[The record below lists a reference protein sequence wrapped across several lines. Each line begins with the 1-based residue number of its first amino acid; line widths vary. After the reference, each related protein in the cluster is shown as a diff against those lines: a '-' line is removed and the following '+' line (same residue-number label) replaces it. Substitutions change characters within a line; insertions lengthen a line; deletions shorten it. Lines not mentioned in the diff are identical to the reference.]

1 MVTFCTIT
9 DRLSQLKSI
18 NKYCKFIWVLLLTT
32 ACLPGGHELVG
43 IWHTELETVPGLRS
57 ALDIQLSQDVTGK
70 WSGRFQIPELMAA
83 SELQAVTVQDS
94 TIELN
99 LGGGAAF
106 KGALSRDKKTIKG
119 VLNVPDQKP
128 ENLTFTKL
136 PHWSA
141 QVPARADKNGQP
153 VKNWAYQPPIA
164 TGDGWPVRPLRK
176 SVADSK
182 PLNELFEQI
191 LVGKFHGLDAFLVT
205 QHGELILEEYF
216 YLGGRERL
224 HSIQSATKSVT
235 SLLFGIARDRGLIKN
250 LNDPLKSYFPQY
262 ADSARTSAPSP
273 TLRHAL
279 TMSAALDWKEDIP
292 YSNPENDAVRMNQS
306 SDLYKY
312 VLSKKP
318 DPVDK
323 PGDRFEYNS
332 GLSILLGGVLLHTT
346 GKPADQY
353 ARETLFKA
361 LGINHFAW
369 TSMGGKIH
377 TGGGL
382 FVRPRDLLKIG
393 QMVLDSGRWNGRQI
407 VSKDW
412 IRESTAFILPIS
424 EGNKDFGYGYQW
436 WRGTVRTGTDTL
448 PVVYAAGYGGQM
460 LYIVPDLDLVVLT
473 FHHNPTDNDGS
484 HSITWKN
491 IERVVIPAFR

>member
-9 DRLSQLKSI
+9 DRLRQLKSI
-18 NKYCKFIWVLLLTT
+18 NKYYKFIWVLLLTT
-32 ACLPGGHELVG
+32 ACLPGGRELVG
-43 IWHTELETVPGLRS
+43 IWHTELETVPGFRS
-57 ALDIQLSQDVTGK
+57 ALDIQLSRDITGK
-70 WSGRFQIPELMAA
+70 WSGRFEIPELMAA
-83 SELQAVTVQDS
+83 SELQAVNVQNS
-94 TIELN
+94 IIELN

-106 KGALSRDKKTIKG
+106 KGALSGDKKTVKG
-119 VLNVPDQKP
+119 VLNVPGQKP
-128 ENLTFTKL
+128 ENVTFTKV

-153 VKNWAYQPPIA
+153 VKSWTYQPPMA
-164 TGDGWPVRPLRK
+164 TGDGWPVGPLRE
-176 SVADSK
+176 SVSGSK
-182 PLNELFEQI
+182 PLSELFEQI
-191 LVGKFHGLDAFLVT
+191 LLGKFHGLDAFLVA

-235 SLLFGIARDRGLIKN
+235 SLLFGTARDQGLIKN
-250 LNDPLKSYFPQY
+250 LDEPLKSYFPQY
-262 ADSARTSAPSP
+262 ADSARTNASSP

-323 PGDRFEYNS
+323 PGSRFEYNS

-346 GKPADQY
+346 GKPADSY
-353 ARETLFKA
+353 ARETLFRA
-361 LGINHFAW
+361 LEIDRFAW
-369 TSMGGKIH
+369 TTLGGKVH

-382 FVRPRDLLKIG
+382 FLRPRDLLKIG
-393 QMVLDSGRWNGRQI
+393 QMVLDSGRWKGRQI

-412 IRESTAFILPIS
+412 IRESTAFILPIN

-436 WRGTVRTGTDTL
+436 WRGTVRTDTGTL
-448 PVVYAAGYGGQM
+448 PVIYAAGYGGQM

-473 FHHNPTDNDGS
+473 FHHNPSDNAGS

-491 IERVVIPAFR
+491 AESVVIPAFR

>member
-1 MVTFCTIT
+1 
-9 DRLSQLKSI
+9 
-18 NKYCKFIWVLLLTT
+18 LLTT
-32 ACLPGGHELVG
+32 ACLPGGRELTG
-43 IWHTELETVPGLRS
+43 IWHAELEMVPGLRS
-57 ALDIQLSQDVTGK
+57 ALDIQLSQDITGK
-70 WSGRFQIPELMAA
+70 WSGRFELPELMAA
-83 SELQAVTVQDS
+83 SELQAVNVQGS
-94 TIELN
+94 KIELH
-99 LGGGAAF
+99 LGAGTVF
-106 KGALSRDKKTIKG
+106 KGELSKDKTAIGG
-119 VLNVPDQKP
+119 VLDAPGQKAENVNFK
-128 ENLTFTKL
+128 KV

-141 QVPARADKNGQP
+141 QIPARADKNGQP
-153 VKNWAYQPPIA
+153 VRSWKYQPPLA
-164 TGDGWPVRPLRK
+164 TGDGWQVGLLPE

-182 PLNELFEQI
+182 LLNELFEQI
-191 LVGKFHGLDAFLVT
+191 LQGKFHGLDAFLVA

-235 SLLFGIARDRGLIKN
+235 SLLFGTARDQGLIKN
-250 LNDPLKSYFPQY
+250 LDEPLKSYFPQY
-262 ADSARTSAPSP
+262 ADSAQASTSSP

-312 VLSKKP
+312 VLSKSP

-346 GKPADQY
+346 GKPADNY
-353 ARETLFKA
+353 ARETLFKT
-361 LGINHFAW
+361 LKINHFAW
-369 TSMGGKIH
+369 TSMGGKVH

-382 FVRPRDLLKIG
+382 FLRPRDLLKIG
-393 QMVLDSGRWNGRQI
+393 QMVLDSGKWNGRQV
-407 VSKDW
+407 VSENW

-424 EGNKDFGYGYQW
+424 EGYKDFGYGYQW
-436 WRGTVRTGTDTL
+436 WRGTVRTDTGTF
-448 PVVYAAGYGGQM
+448 PVIYASGYGGQM

-473 FHHNPTDNDGS
+473 FHHNPADNDGS
-484 HSITWKN
+484 HSITWKTV
-491 IERVVIPAFR
+491 ERVVIPAFR

>member
-1 MVTFCTIT
+1 M
-9 DRLSQLKSI
+9 
-18 NKYCKFIWVLLLTT
+18 LTT
-32 ACLPGGHELVG
+32 SCLPGGGELAG

-57 ALDIQLSQDVTGK
+57 ALDIQLSQDITGK
-70 WSGRFQIPELMAA
+70 WSGRFEIPELMAA
-83 SELQAVTVQDS
+83 SELHAVNVQDS
-94 TIELN
+94 MIELN
-99 LGGGAAF
+99 LGGGAVF
-106 KGALSRDKKTIKG
+106 KGSLYDDKKTLKG

-128 ENLTFTKL
+128 ENLTFTKV

-141 QVPARADKNGQP
+141 QVPARAGKNGQP
-153 VKNWAYQPPIA
+153 VNSWMYQPPMV

-176 SVADSK
+176 SVADSE
-182 PLNELFEQI
+182 PLNELFEQT
-191 LVGKFHGLDAFLVT
+191 LQGKFHGLDAFLVA

-224 HSIQSATKSVT
+224 HSIQSATKSIT
-235 SLLFGIARDRGLIKN
+235 SLLFGIAREQGLIKN
-250 LNDPLKSYFPQY
+250 LDEPLKNYFPQY
-262 ADSARTSAPSP
+262 ADSAPTNASSP

-323 PGDRFEYNS
+323 PGSRFEYNS

-346 GKPADQY
+346 GKPADNY

-369 TSMGGKIH
+369 TSIGGKIH

-382 FVRPRDLLKIG
+382 FLRPRDLLKIG
-393 QMVLDSGRWNGRQI
+393 QMVLDSGRWNGRQV
-407 VSKDW
+407 VSKTW
-412 IRESTAFILPIS
+412 IRESTAFILPTNQ
-424 EGNKDFGYGYQW
+424 GNKDFGYGYQW
-436 WRGTVRTGTDTL
+436 WRGTARTTTGAF
-448 PVVYAAGYGGQM
+448 PVIYAAGYGGQM

-473 FHHNPTDNDGS
+473 LHHNPTDNDGS
-484 HSITWKN
+484 HSITWQKV
-491 IERVVIPAFR
+491 ERIVIPAFR